1 MIITLN
7 SSYAKKTQEDEI
19 VFNSASEHKNVMI
32 TIDDMQFRIS
42 EETMIMNRKEVKCL
56 YVNFS
61 DKRGAER
68 LHILPASS
76 NALHLTGG
84 R

>member
-1 MIITLN
+1 MQIILDNFPEADELRFVPDIDPQSMI
-7 SSYAKKTQEDEI
+7 
-19 VFNSASEHKNVMI
+19 I

-42 EETMIMNRKEVKCL
+42 EDSVIIDRKEIKCL
-56 YVNFS
+56 YINFI
-61 DKRGAER
+61 DQRGADR

-76 NALHLTGG
+76 NAIHLTGG